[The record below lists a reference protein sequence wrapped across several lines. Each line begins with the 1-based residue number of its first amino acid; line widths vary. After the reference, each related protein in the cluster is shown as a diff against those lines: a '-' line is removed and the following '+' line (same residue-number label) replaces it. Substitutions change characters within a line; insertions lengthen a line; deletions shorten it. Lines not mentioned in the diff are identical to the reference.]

1 MLAAHLPE
9 LSPVITVL
17 LDFITAWT
25 ARQVRKGNGML
36 LLSLYN
42 HGTWHSSGKLNGCGA
57 FFFFWSTAWCDPN
70 ETKLLCLVTVC
81 AIETAWES
89 EPVTRSWGRT
99 RAPNCF
105 QNNTPRAGCK
115 QSQQEDAAVPWRE
128 ATSGAWESIGTGG
141 ESGGRLIDRPVPG
154 DNFRERQGL
163 GHTAGNQRLLGF
175 GNIGTF
181 RGLET

>member
-25 ARQVRKGNGML
+25 ARQIRKGKGML

-42 HGTWHSSGKLNGCGA
+42 HGTLPSSGKLNGCGA
-57 FFFFWSTAWCDPN
+57 FFFSGLLPGVTPMKQN
-70 ETKLLCLVTVC
+70 SLCLVTVC

-141 ESGGRLIDRPVPG
+141 ESGGRLIGAVGPA
-154 DNFRERQGL
+154 EAQ
-163 GHTAGNQRLLGF
+163 AGAR
-175 GNIGTF
+175 
-181 RGLET
+181 